1 MILLVLPLLAATLLV
16 GCTPPPPP
24 PPPAPGPVAPTAE
37 QAGQV
42 QADIMKILPG
52 SVVGKVSAVRGTMA
66 AVSGISYTPA
76 IKGQS
81 IQFLDANS
89 AVIANG
95 TVSPTTDPD
104 GSYLIVDFTPTAGG
118 RAPITNDL
126 AVYVPPG
133 TH

>member
-1 MILLVLPLLAATLLV
+1 
-16 GCTPPPPP
+16 
-24 PPPAPGPVAPTAE
+24 
-37 QAGQV
+37 
-42 QADIMKILPG
+42 
-52 SVVGKVSAVRGTMA
+52 MA
-66 AVSGISYTPA
+66 AVSGISYAPA

-95 TVSPTTDPD
+95 TVSATTDPD
-104 GSYLIVDFTPTAGG
+104 SSYLIVDFTPTAGG

-126 AVYVPPG
+126 AVYVPPA